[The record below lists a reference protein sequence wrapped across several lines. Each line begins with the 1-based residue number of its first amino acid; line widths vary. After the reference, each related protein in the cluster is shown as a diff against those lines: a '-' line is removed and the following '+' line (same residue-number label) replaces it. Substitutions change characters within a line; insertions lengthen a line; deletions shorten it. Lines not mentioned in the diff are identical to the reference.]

1 MSNQE
6 HQHEKQH
13 HNNNCTIS
21 EVAIWHRHFPAPW
34 ISRVFDA
41 MGLVF
46 IAVAIVLFFIAWMT
60 EETKFYIALCVSFF
74 ISGLLYTAAG
84 ELLRSSAETARNTAK
99 LLDLKEIEMA
109 EKKAS
114 N

>member
-6 HQHEKQH
+6 HHDKH
-13 HNNNCTIS
+13 HPDNCCTIS
-21 EVAIWHRHFPAPW
+21 EVAIWHKHLPAPW

-46 IAVAIVLFFIAWMT
+46 IAVAIVLFFISWLT

-99 LLDLKEIEMA
+99 LLDIKEIEMA
-109 EKKAS
+109 EKK